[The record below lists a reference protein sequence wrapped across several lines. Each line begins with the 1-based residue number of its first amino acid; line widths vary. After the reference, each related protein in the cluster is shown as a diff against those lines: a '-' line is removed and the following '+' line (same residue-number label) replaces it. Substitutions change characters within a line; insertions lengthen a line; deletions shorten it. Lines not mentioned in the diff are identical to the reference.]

1 MSDAVCPSC
10 GAQVSVK
17 GTPKIGM
24 SVTCTA
30 CNTELDIVWLDPLE
44 LDWPIEDDDFDED
57 MDED

>member
-10 GAQVSVK
+10 GVQVSVK

-24 SVTCTA
+24 SVTCMA
-30 CNTELDIVWLDPLE
+30 CDTELDIVWLDPLE

-57 MDED
+57 VDEE

>member
-17 GTPKIGM
+17 GTSKIGM

-44 LDWPIEDDDFDED
+44 LDWPIEDEDLDEDFDE
-57 MDED
+57 E